1 MSVID
6 PARHADLIALQRAVY
21 EATEQLYAYDG
32 DNAEPMREQCRQAA
46 ARKEAALRESG
57 LVQEHGYHV
66 AAQDLKDAAK
76 RAG

>member
-21 EATEQLYAYDG
+21 AATEQLYAYTG
-32 DNAEPMREQCRQAA
+32 DNAEPMRKQACDAA

-57 LVQEHGYHV
+57 LVQEHGYYV
-66 AAQDLKDAAK
+66 AAQDLKNAVK
-76 RAG
+76 TAG